1 VRYLALDVG
10 DERIGVA
17 VSDAGGLIARPLEV
31 IPRVRGAASFRRI
44 VALIEAY
51 GGATDG
57 GATDGGDA
65 GTDIGVVGIVVGW
78 PLLPDGSEGAQV
90 RSTAAYIRGL
100 QRHTDLPI
108 IRYDER
114 HSTARARELAVRTAV
129 GTGAGGGHRTDNLDA
144 LAAAVILQEFLNER
158 AE

>member
-1 VRYLALDVG
+1 MRYLALDVG

-57 GATDGGDA
+57 GDA
-65 GTDIGVVGIVVGW
+65 GTDMGVVGIVVGW

>member
-1 VRYLALDVG
+1 MRYLALDVG

-57 GATDGGDA
+57 GDA
-65 GTDIGVVGIVVGW
+65 AIDMGVVGIVVGW